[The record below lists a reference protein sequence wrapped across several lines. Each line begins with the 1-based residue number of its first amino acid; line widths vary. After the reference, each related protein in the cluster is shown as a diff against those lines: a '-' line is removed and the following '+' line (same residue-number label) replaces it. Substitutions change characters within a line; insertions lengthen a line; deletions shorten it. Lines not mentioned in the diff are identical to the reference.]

1 MFNLSRELGISGDLS
16 YLNHLHVCRM
26 TGKAQG
32 LIYQL
37 QISAMDEFTDMETVN
52 NEDWLTV
59 YQNKKEIYFQSGRL
73 EK

>member
-1 MFNLSRELGISGDLS
+1 
-16 YLNHLHVCRM
+16 M

-32 LIYQL
+32 LIQQL
-37 QISAMDEFTDMETVN
+37 QISAMDEFTDMESVN

-73 EK
+73 EKQQYNKIRHGLWAGELFWEGK